1 MTTHSTKPT
10 TVHERI
16 EKLYPGV
23 QNRIELFARTP
34 RTGWSVFGNQ
44 AAGTP
49 AVVDAN
55 MTAVVAT
62 VPEKDCAN
70 DDVMIITAKA
80 GA

>member
-1 MTTHSTKPT
+1 
-10 TVHERI
+10 
-16 EKLYPGV
+16 
-23 QNRIELFARTP
+23 
-34 RTGWSVFGNQ
+34 VFGNQ